1 MTNPSKITS
10 NISKRSSSIST
21 SSASSAFGAFGASSS
36 AVYHPDRSHSSYS
49 SNSSQSGKDTPLEF
63 SFGAVIQKYRKENGM
78 SQPELAEILG
88 VSRNTIT
95 NWENDRAR
103 PEVETI
109 RELCTMFNIP
119 LYELFALP
127 NSSQLTAHE
136 KVVFQQYRK
145 LSPVG
150 KRIVEQLISSVM
162 GEEQDAR
169 DRYLDE
175 NCILLELPSTPAA
188 AGTGCQFNDTPPS
201 YIFVKKNGYNE
212 DADAVICV
220 SGASMEPRFYDGDM
234 VYVKYTQAV
243 HEGDIVICSTADG
256 AVIKQMLNHKLYS
269 LNKALPY
276 GEKSEDD
283 HVTIVGKVLGKISPL
298 ELPDDDDLPLLE
310 EVKAAEVR
318 EFREKH
324 GLM

>member
-10 NISKRSSSIST
+10 VVSRRSS
-21 SSASSAFGAFGASSS
+21 ASSS
-36 AVYHPDRSHSSYS
+36 AVYRPQVEKSEEL
-49 SNSSQSGKDTPLEF
+49 NF
-63 SFGAVIQKYRKENGM
+63 SFGAVIRKYRNLNGLN
-78 SQPELAEILG
+78 QPELAELMG

-109 RELCTMFNIP
+109 RALSSKLGIP
-119 LYELFALP
+119 LYELFGLP

-136 KVVFQQYRK
+136 KIIFQQYRK

-150 KRIVEQLISSVM
+150 QRIVDQMISSIM
-162 GEEQDAR
+162 GEEQNAR
-169 DRYLDE
+169 DKYLDE
-175 NCILLELPSTPAA
+175 SCILLEEPPTPVA
-188 AGTGCQFNDTPPS
+188 AGVGCPFIDAPTS

-212 DADAVICV
+212 DADAVIHV

-243 HEGDIVICSTADG
+243 HDGDIVICSTADG

-276 GEKSEDD
+276 GEKAEDD
-283 HVTIVGKVLGKISPL
+283 HVTILGKVLGKINPL
-298 ELPDDDDLPLLE
+298 ELPDDDDIPLLE
-310 EVKAAEVR
+310 EVKAQEVR
-318 EFREKH
+318 EFKKKH
-324 GLM
+324 GLL